1 MYTTTRFFYPHGIE
15 GEEMDNT
22 VKEFETIE
30 KAIKYAHRY
39 NTGVRFAGLQIE
51 DENGKLVYEI
61 TSNNDTYDYREELQK
76 TNESELPENSE
87 EIEVIKEDNSVETI
101 LNKIDAGIIIFP
113 KLKKNRGYEDGS
125 VYLYLL
131 DENKESTDYKGLFSS
146 LRIGVEKLAK
156 LDLQGKYYVWTNWQ
170 ANTRNQWYI
179 EIDF

>member
-61 TSNNDTYDYREELQK
+61 TSNNDTYDIISLCI
-76 TNESELPENSE
+76 TNGSRSN
-87 EIEVIKEDNSVETI
+87 
-101 LNKIDAGIIIFP
+101 DA
-113 KLKKNRGYEDGS
+113 DM
-125 VYLYLL
+125 
-131 DENKESTDYKGLFSS
+131 
-146 LRIGVEKLAK
+146 
-156 LDLQGKYYVWTNWQ
+156 
-170 ANTRNQWYI
+170 YI
-179 EIDF
+179 VFVLHY